1 MRWTLSITLCVLVF
15 AGWVGSA
22 LAQGDRGA
30 ITGTVADATNA
41 VIPGAGV
48 TATNTQTT
56 AKYETVSTETGN
68 YTLAQLPAGTYD
80 LTVELPGF
88 KKYVRQGITVQ
99 VSATL
104 RIDVVLEVGAATEE
118 VTVNADAPLLKTE
131 SGELSHNVRTETMD
145 TLPLVAIGVA
155 AGSSSIRNPQ
165 TVAVLLPGTYLVAN
179 NNLRV
184 NGSPGNTAS
193 YRIEGQDATN
203 GSVNATQQ
211 QTQPSI
217 DAIQEV
223 TILTSN
229 FAAEYGQ
236 VGGGFFNYTMKSG
249 TNQFHGTAYDYAV
262 NEALNAAAPWVNARP
277 PARRHDYGFTAGGP
291 VTLGKFY
298 DGHNKTFFFFNW
310 EQFRETQNINN
321 QTLTLPVDPYRN
333 GDFRQALTGRNL
345 TPQCVGANLGNP
357 AFCDPLGRPIIEGTI
372 YDPATTRTAP
382 DGRVVRDPF
391 PNNTIPRDRMDP
403 VALKIQSMIPATNLP
418 GLTNN
423 AIFPYLSQRVT
434 DIPAFKIDH
443 SLSSKAKLS
452 YYWSQTRTASQ
463 YSPQLGASDGLPL
476 PITAAIGTFIWA
488 HTQRLNFDYNLSP
501 TKLLH
506 LGVGYADNYFT
517 DDPPVLQYD
526 AEKELGLKG
535 STTTR
540 LFPYFTNLM
549 STGLGGVKNIGP
561 SGNRHP
567 LLYEKPTG
575 NASLTWVKDNHTYK
589 FGGELRIDGAASTL
603 YTNTNGTYNFAP
615 DQTGLPYVSAAGGTV
630 GGGTV
635 GFPYASFLLGA
646 VSTVRIAPVNNI
658 RLGKHQIG
666 GFAQDTW
673 KVTRKLTLDYGLRY
687 DYQTYQKEQY
697 GRLAN
702 FSPTTPNPSAG
713 GLPGAVIFE
722 GYGPGRCNCDFAR
735 NYPWAFGPRLGVA
748 YQITPKT
755 VLRIGIGIVYA
766 SIADSNGANQ
776 GSLTA
781 PQAVSSPTPGEAVMT
796 LKNGIPFSPLPF
808 PNFDA
813 GQFPQPGYAT
823 TAGGTPLVYYD
834 RNAGRPPRQWQWSF
848 GIQREI
854 SQNLALEVSYVGNR
868 GVWWNSPGLVDPN
881 AITFERLQAYG
892 LDINN
897 ANDRLLLTSQI
908 GSDAAAARGFKVPYA
923 GFPTTATVAQ
933 SIRPFPQFNSILP
946 LWAPLGK
953 TWYDSL
959 QVKATKRYSSGL
971 SFTSSFTWQKQMA
984 MGSPNAVRV
993 GNAPDG
999 PVNDVFNRSNNKY
1012 LSPFDQ
1018 PFIFNVAANYT
1029 LPILHTNKLVSL
1041 AVRDWTLGTFVAYSS
1056 GLPILVP
1063 FAQNNLN
1070 PLMLRAQTIMGVSGA
1085 PGSNATYANRV
1096 PGQPLFLKDLNCH
1109 CFDPGKEFV
1118 LNPNAWADPAP
1129 GQFGTGAPYY
1139 SDYRYPRIPQENLA
1153 IGRTFRIGERASFNI
1168 RAEFSNI
1175 FNRSRIVILNSSQA
1189 TNLTT
1194 TNARATRT
1202 GIDANGKTITLASDA
1217 GGHVDGRV
1225 VSGFGFI
1232 NTLTTPNIPTSR
1244 QGTIVGRFVF

>member
-1 MRWTLSITLCVLVF
+1 MTLKGDSVRTTFIFTLCVFLF
-15 AGWVGSA
+15 AGSA
-22 LAQGDRGA
+22 FAQGDRGT
-30 ITGTVADATNA
+30 ITGTVSDSTNA

-68 YTLAQLPAGTYD
+68 YTLAQLPAGVYD

-99 VSATL
+99 VSTTL
-104 RIDVVLEVGAATEE
+104 RIDVALEVGAATEE

-131 SGELSHNVRTETMD
+131 SGELSHNVRTDTMD
-145 TLPLVAIGVA
+145 ALPLVAIGVA

-165 TVAVLLPGTYLVAN
+165 TVASLLPGTYLVAN

-184 NGSPGNTAS
+184 NGVPGNTAS

-249 TNQFHGTAYDYAV
+249 TNQFHGSAYDYVV
-262 NEALNAAAPWVNARP
+262 NEALNASAPWVNAKP

-291 VTLGKFY
+291 VTLGKLY

-321 QTLTLPVDPYRN
+321 QTLTLPTDAYRN
-333 GDFRQALTGRNL
+333 GDFRTALTGR
-345 TPQCVGANLGNP
+345 VLGT
-357 AFCDPLGRPIIEGTI
+357 DPLGRPIIEGTI
-372 YDPATTRTAP
+372 YDPATTRAAL
-382 DGRVVRDPF
+382 DGRIVRDPF

-403 VALKIQSMIPATNLP
+403 VALKVQSMVPATNLP

-443 SLSSKAKLS
+443 QLSSKAKLS

-488 HTQRLNFDYNLSP
+488 HTQRLNLDYNLAP

-506 LGVGYADNYFT
+506 LGAGYADNYFT
-517 DDPPVLQYD
+517 DDPPVLSYD
-526 AEKELGLKG
+526 AATELGLKG

-540 LFPYFTNLM
+540 LFPFFTGL

-575 NASLTWVKDNHTYK
+575 NASMTWVKDNHTYK
-589 FGGELRIDGAASTL
+589 FGGELRLDGAASTL
-603 YTNTNGTYNFAP
+603 YTNTNGTYNFAA
-615 DQTGLPYVSAAGGTV
+615 DQTGLPYISASGGQV

-635 GFPYASFLLGA
+635 GFPYASFLLGS
-646 VSTVRIAPVNNI
+646 VSSVRIAPINNI

-666 GFAQDTW
+666 LFAQDTW
-673 KVTRKLTLDYGLRY
+673 KVTRRLTLDYGLRY

-702 FSPTTPNPSAG
+702 FSPATPNPSAG
-713 GLPGAVIFE
+713 GLLGAVIFE
-722 GYGPGRCNCDFAR
+722 GNGPGRCNCDFAK

-755 VLRIGIGIVYA
+755 VLRVGVGIVYA

-781 PQAVSSPTPGEAVMT
+781 PQAVSSPTPGDAVMT
-796 LKNGIPFSPLPF
+796 LRNGIPVAPLPF
-808 PNFDA
+808 PNYDV

-823 TAGGTPLVYYD
+823 TAGGTPLVFYD

-854 SQNLALEVSYVGNR
+854 SQNFAVEVSYVGNR

-881 AITFERLQAYG
+881 AITIGRLQAYG

-897 ANDRLLLTSQI
+897 AADRTLLTSQI
-908 GSDAAAARGFKVPYA
+908 GSAAAAARGFKAPYA
-923 GFPTTATVAQ
+923 GFPATATVAQ
-933 SIRPFPQFNSILP
+933 SIRPYPQFATILP
-946 LWAPLGK
+946 AWAPLGK
-953 TWYDSL
+953 SWYDSL
-959 QVKATKRYSSGL
+959 QVKATKRYSNGL
-971 SFTSSFTWQKQMA
+971 SLTSNFTWQKQLS

-999 PVNDVFNRSNNKY
+999 AVNDVFNRSVNKY
-1012 LSPFDQ
+1012 ISPFDQ
-1018 PFIFNVAANYT
+1018 PYILNVAANYT
-1029 LPILHTNKLVSL
+1029 LPALKTNKIVSW
-1041 AVRDWTLGTFVAYSS
+1041 AVRDWTFGTFLAYSS
-1056 GLPILVP
+1056 GLPIQAP
-1063 FAQNNLN
+1063 YAQNNLN
-1070 PLMLRAQTIMGVSGA
+1070 PLLLRAQTITGVNGA

-1109 CFDPGKEFV
+1109 CFDPNKDFV

-1129 GQFGTGAPYY
+1129 GQFGTGAAYY

-1153 IGRTFRIGERASFNI
+1153 VGRTFRIGERASFNI

-1175 FNRSRIVILNSSQA
+1175 FNRSRLLILNSSQGN
-1189 TNLTT
+1189 NLTS

-1202 GIDANGKTITLASDA
+1202 GTDATGKSITLAPDA

-1225 VSGFGFI
+1225 VAGFGFI
-1232 NTLTTPNIPTSR
+1232 NALTTPTIPTSR